1 MEQTNM
7 VLAMYQAM
15 AAQGMVPKTGKTDGK
30 SGDFQKL
37 LDQKSQSQSQPAK
50 SDAPVE
56 GKPKAD
62 AANQKVDGTVQE
74 EDPIEKAKKLQVYLA
89 PLTAEELSQYPAAW
103 LPQVEEGEPI
113 VCIGVRA
120 GANGEDIPILVGA
133 KQAAQMYGKPVVD
146 PALYDVSDPEA
157 DAMLEATDPT
167 VEHSHVELL
176 DKALDH
182 QAGKAV
188 EQTAEEVKPQ
198 EKDED
203 AQVELIDVEQGPRQ
217 IFHDVK
223 AAPIKVGEAPEL
235 EQPQNVAQQID
246 TGLAQAL
253 QKGESLVRIQLT
265 PANLGEVT
273 VEISQSAQG
282 VLKVALTAS
291 SADTRELLQR
301 HAGDLQGMLNS
312 RTQQSVEVSVQRQQE
327 SQQNQNQQH
336 SYDGHNGHA
345 QDGQER
351 RRQQREHTSPED
363 FMQQLRLGL
372 IPDDG
377 GI

>member
-7 VLAMYQAM
+7 VMAMYQAM
-15 AAQGMVPKTGKTDGK
+15 AAQGMAPKTGKTGDK

-37 LDQKSQSQSQPAK
+37 LDQKSQSQPAK
-50 SDAPVE
+50 SDAPVQE
-56 GKPKAD
+56 KPKTD
-62 AANQKVDGTVQE
+62 GAAAKSEEASVT
-74 EDPIEKAKKLQVYLA
+74 EDPLEQVKKLAEQGYVISQPAIAAMTLDGQTYEPGEYVIA
-89 PLTAEELSQYPAAW
+89 WKGSDVQFIPTAGLDGQQKEEL
-103 LPQVEEGEPI
+103 EGLLT
-113 VCIGVRA
+113 GF
-120 GANGEDIPILVGA
+120 
-133 KQAAQMYGKPVVD
+133 AQTI
-146 PALYDVSDPEA
+146 DVSDPEA
-157 DAMLEATDPT
+157 DALLEATDPT
-167 VEHSHVELL
+167 VEHSPAELL
-176 DKALDH
+176 DKAVDH
-182 QAGKAV
+182 QAGRALEQAV
-188 EQTAEEVKPQ
+188 EEVKPQ
-198 EKDED
+198 EKDDD
-203 AQVELIDVEQGPRQ
+203 AQVELIDVDQGPSQ
-217 IFHDVK
+217 VFHDVK

-235 EQPQNVAQQID
+235 EQPQNVAQQVD
-246 TGLAQAL
+246 AGLAQAM

-301 HAGDLQGMLNS
+301 HAGELQGMLND

-336 SYDGHNGHA
+336 SYDGHNGHT

-372 IPDDG
+372 ISDDG
-377 GI
+377 GF

>member
-7 VLAMYQAM
+7 VMAMYQAM
-15 AAQGMVPKTGKTDGK
+15 AAQGMALKTGKNGDK
-30 SGDFQKL
+30 AAGDFQKL
-37 LDQKSQSQSQPAK
+37 LDQKSKPAK
-50 SDAPVE
+50 NDAPVE
-56 GKPKAD
+56 EKPKAD
-62 AANQKVDGTVQE
+62 TANQKVDGAVQE
-74 EDPIEKAKKLQVYLA
+74 EDPVERAQKLQVYLA

-157 DAMLEATDPT
+157 DAMLELTDPAAD
-167 VEHSHVELL
+167 HSPAELL
-176 DKALDH
+176 EKALETRT
-182 QAGKAV
+182 GKVAEQAV
-188 EQTAEEVKPQ
+188 EEVSPQ
-198 EKDED
+198 KKDD
-203 AQVELIDVEQGPRQ
+203 DTQVELVHVEQGPRQ

-223 AAPIKVGEAPEL
+223 AAPIKVGETYEA
-235 EQPQNVAQQID
+235 EQPQNVAQQLD
-246 TGLAQAL
+246 AGMAQAL

-265 PANLGEVT
+265 PENLGEVT
-273 VEISQSAQG
+273 VEISRSAEG

-291 SADTRELLQR
+291 SADTRNLLER
-301 HAGDLQGMLNS
+301 HAGDLQGMLHN
-312 RTQQSVEVSVQRQQE
+312 RTEQSVEVSVQRQQE

-336 SYDGHNGHA
+336 SYDGRNGHA

-351 RRQQREHTSPED
+351 RQRREQTSSQD

-372 IPDDG
+372 IPMDG
-377 GI
+377 E

>member
-7 VLAMYQAM
+7 VMAMYQTM
-15 AAQGMVPKTGKTDGK
+15 AAQGMLPKTGKTGDK

-37 LDQKSQSQSQPAK
+37 LDQKSQPAK
-50 SDAPVE
+50 NDAPAQE
-56 GKPKAD
+56 KP
-62 AANQKVDGTVQE
+62 KVDGAAAENEEASVK
-74 EDPIEKAKKLQVYLA
+74 EDPLEQIKKLAEQGYVISQPSIAAMTLDGKTYEPGEYVIAWKGPDVQFIPVTGLDESQMRQLQELIDPVY
-89 PLTAEELSQYPAAW
+89 E
-103 LPQVEEGEPI
+103 
-113 VCIGVRA
+113 
-120 GANGEDIPILVGA
+120 
-133 KQAAQMYGKPVVD
+133 M
-146 PALYDVSDPEA
+146 DVSDPEA
-157 DAMLEATDPT
+157 DALLEATDPT
-167 VEHSHVELL
+167 AEHSPAELL
-176 DKALDH
+176 EMAVNH
-182 QAGKAV
+182 QSGKAMEQAV
-188 EQTAEEVKPQ
+188 EEAKPQ
-198 EKDED
+198 GKDED

-223 AAPIKVGEAPEL
+223 AAPIKVAEAPEM

-246 TGLAQAL
+246 AGLAQAL
-253 QKGESLVRIQLT
+253 QKGESLVRIQLN
-265 PANLGEVT
+265 PENLGEVT

-282 VLKVALTAS
+282 ILKVALTAS
-291 SADTRELLQR
+291 SADTRHLLER
-301 HAGDLQGMLNS
+301 HAGDLQGMLSN
-312 RTQQSVEVSVQRQQE
+312 RTEQSVEVSVQRQQE

-351 RRQQREHTSPED
+351 RQRREHTSSQD

>member
-7 VLAMYQAM
+7 VMAMYQAM
-15 AAQGMVPKTGKTDGK
+15 AAQGMVPKMGKNGDK
-30 SGDFQKL
+30 AAGDFQKL
-37 LDQKSQSQSQPAK
+37 LDQKSQSQPAK
-50 SDAPVE
+50 SDAPVQE
-56 GKPKAD
+56 KPKAD
-62 AANQKVDGTVQE
+62 GVNASGE
-74 EDPIEKAKKLQVYLA
+74 EAPVEENPLEQVKKLAEQGYAIFQPTVAMVTTDGQTFEPGQYVIAWKDTSVQFIPTGDLDGSQREQLNDL
-89 PLTAEELSQYPAAW
+89 LTSFGQT
-103 LPQVEEGEPI
+103 I
-113 VCIGVRA
+113 
-120 GANGEDIPILVGA
+120 
-133 KQAAQMYGKPVVD
+133 
-146 PALYDVSDPEA
+146 DVSDPEA

-167 VEHSHVELL
+167 VEHSPAKLL
-176 DKALDH
+176 EEVVDH
-182 QAGKAV
+182 QAGKAM
-188 EQTAEEVKPQ
+188 EQAVEEVKPQ

-203 AQVELIDVEQGPRQ
+203 VQVELIDVEQGPQ
-217 IFHDVK
+217 QVFHDVK
-223 AAPIKVGEAPEL
+223 AAPIKVGEAPEM

-246 TGLAQAL
+246 AGLAQAL
-253 QKGESLVRIQLT
+253 QKGESLVRIQLN
-265 PANLGEVT
+265 PENLGEVT

-301 HAGDLQGMLNS
+301 HAGSLQGMLSS
-312 RTQQSVEVSVQRQQE
+312 RTEQSVEVSVQRQQE

-351 RRQQREHTSPED
+351 RQRREQSNPQD